1 MQYTFLDRDL
11 SILSFNQRVLML
23 AQRED
28 YPLLERLRFLC
39 IVALNLDEF
48 FEVRMAQ
55 QLEAMRDGDLYGPA
69 NEHTFHEVSAKAH
82 ELVAQQY
89 YIFEHELMPK
99 LAEKG
104 VLLISSTVRSPEQ
117 KRWVAKYFETDV
129 KPLLVPVA
137 LDPSHPF
144 PQVANKSLNFIV
156 QLENKSQKEQT
167 IAIVRVPRVLPR
179 LIRLPDRL
187 CDKQQGFVS
196 LTSVIRAHLND
207 LFEGAKIL
215 HYSQFRV
222 TRNSELS
229 VDEDDVS
236 NLRTALRQELAHR
249 QYGEAVRLE
258 VTYDCEESLA
268 SFLLEQFSLT
278 ESSLY
283 RVHGPVNLGRLIQL
297 PDLASRADL
306 VFPPFHSAWPKNL
319 LPKESIF
326 SQLKERDILIHQPFE
341 SFEAVLQLL
350 QEAVHDDNV
359 LAIHQTIY
367 RTGADRRM
375 LNLLQEA
382 VRRGKEVLVVVELKA
397 RFDEEAN
404 INWAEALESIGAQV
418 VYGIVGLKTHAK
430 MLLIMR
436 REGRVIKRYGH
447 LSTGNYNPRTA
458 KLYTD
463 VCMLTSDLTL
473 TREMEYLFRHLTSN
487 LPMPAMRRLLVAP
500 FHLQDAMLRKIREAS
515 FAAAKGKAAKII
527 AKMNSLTDERLVA
540 ALIEAAKNG
549 VQIDLIVR
557 GACILPLNAP
567 AIEGRIRIRSVVGRF
582 LEHSRAFYFEID
594 GKVNLWLASAD
605 WMSRNM
611 MRRVEVAW
619 PILDAALQ
627 ERVVKECLTP
637 YLQDIEDAW
646 VLSPN
651 GQYSPIAKR
660 HPADKSTKTI
670 SAQTMLMQMY
680 GGK

>member
-1 MQYTFLDRDL
+1 M
-11 SILSFNQRVLML
+11 
-23 AQRED
+23 
-28 YPLLERLRFLC
+28 
-39 IVALNLDEF
+39 
-48 FEVRMAQ
+48 
-55 QLEAMRDGDLYGPA
+55 
-69 NEHTFHEVSAKAH
+69 
-82 ELVAQQY
+82 
-89 YIFEHELMPK
+89 
-99 LAEKG
+99 
-104 VLLISSTVRSPEQ
+104 
-117 KRWVAKYFETDV
+117 
-129 KPLLVPVA
+129 
-137 LDPSHPF
+137 
-144 PQVANKSLNFIV
+144 
-156 QLENKSQKEQT
+156 
-167 IAIVRVPRVLPR
+167 
-179 LIRLPDRL
+179 
-187 CDKQQGFVS
+187 
-196 LTSVIRAHLND
+196 
-207 LFEGAKIL
+207 
-215 HYSQFRV
+215 
-222 TRNSELS
+222 
-229 VDEDDVS
+229 
-236 NLRTALRQELAHR
+236 
-249 QYGEAVRLE
+249 
-258 VTYDCEESLA
+258 
-268 SFLLEQFSLT
+268 
-278 ESSLY
+278 Y

-297 PDLASRADL
+297 PDLAIGANL
-306 VFPPFHSAWPKNL
+306 AFPPFHPAWPKAL
-319 LPKESIF
+319 FPKESIF
-326 SQLKERDILIHQPFE
+326 SQMKDRDILIHQPFE

-436 REGRVIKRYGH
+436 REGRIIKRYGH

-463 VCMLTSDLTL
+463 ICMLTSDLTL

-487 LPMPAMRRLLVAP
+487 LPLPTMRRLLVAP

-515 FAAAKGKAAKII
+515 LAAAKGKVVKII
-527 AKMNSLTDERLVA
+527 AKMNSLTEEKLVV
-540 ALIEAAKNG
+540 ALIEAAKKG

-557 GACILPLNAP
+557 GACILPLNVP
-567 AIEGRIRIRSVVGRF
+567 GIENRIRIRSVVGRF

-611 MRRVEVAW
+611 LRRVEVAW
-619 PILDAALQ
+619 PILDTDLQ
-627 ERVVKECLTP
+627 ERVVKECLMP
-637 YLQDIEDAW
+637 YLQDNEDAW
-646 VLSPN
+646 RLNPN
-651 GQYSPIAKR
+651 GQYSPVVKQSE
-660 HPADKSTKTI
+660 KLSKTT